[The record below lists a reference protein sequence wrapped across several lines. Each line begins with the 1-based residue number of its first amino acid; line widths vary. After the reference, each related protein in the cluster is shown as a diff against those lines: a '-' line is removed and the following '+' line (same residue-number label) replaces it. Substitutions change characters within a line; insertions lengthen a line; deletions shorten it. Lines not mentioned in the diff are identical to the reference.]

1 MVQLDPGQAPHSTGF
16 LEGNV
21 QGIHFRDQPAERYMG
36 EQACL
41 VSRQISLAHANPR
54 AERL

>member
-1 MVQLDPGQAPHSTGF
+1 MVQLDPGQATHSTGF

-21 QGIHFRDQPAERYMG
+21 QGVHFRDQPTERYMG

-41 VSRQISLAHANPR
+41 VSRRTSVAHANSR
-54 AERL
+54 AER